1 MPRRYLYPSAT
12 YFSHHRCEQ
21 LIVNV
26 SIAYVLADRPTVW
39 ADGPMG
45 RWVCVYQYCFRFGV
59 GVFISEKEIHLLACL
74 RAKNES

>member
-45 RWVCVYQYCFRFGV
+45 LCVFLGLVLEFL
-59 GVFISEKEIHLLACL
+59 EIHLRACL